1 MKRTGAR
8 TILSSAAI
16 VAVGLMPLPALSQVA
31 GADQGIFGD
40 EEQMLQINQGQI
52 RQFEE
57 EKMQTQRDLQSE
69 VARNA
74 PYRLKVEKQ
83 IKELSGQK
91 TAAAQDK
98 LKELQSWI
106 DRDNAYRAHQQALI
120 DKLTQAI
127 SRLETTQ
134 MQTSS
139 NLQNDIVAM
148 RQNVQDQKDA
158 AKFDRMMK
166 MNYFNELQSEMGAA
180 SWGRPPEDGTFNSV
194 GGYGFMGGYGMGA
207 FGRQSGGYGR
217 W

>member
-1 MKRTGAR
+1 MKRTGAKA
-8 TILSSAAI
+8 ILSSAAI
-16 VAVGLMPLPALSQVA
+16 VAVSLMPLPAVSQVA

-52 RQFEE
+52 RQFEQ
-57 EKMQTQRDLQSE
+57 EKMQTERDLQSE
-69 VARNA
+69 EAKNA

-83 IKELSGQK
+83 IKDLSGQK
-91 TAAAQDK
+91 TAASQDK
-98 LKELQSWI
+98 LKELQSWL

-127 SRLETTQ
+127 TRLESTQ

>member
-1 MKRTGAR
+1 MKRTGAK

-16 VAVGLMPLPALSQVA
+16 VAVSLMPLPAFSQVA

-83 IKELSGQK
+83 IKDLSGQK
-91 TAAAQDK
+91 TASAQDK
-98 LKELQSWI
+98 LKELQSWL

-127 SRLETTQ
+127 SRLENTQ

>member
-16 VAVGLMPLPALSQVA
+16 VAVSLMPLPAFSQVA

-52 RQFEE
+52 RQFEQ

-69 VARNA
+69 EAKNA

-83 IKELSGQK
+83 IKDLSGQK
-91 TAAAQDK
+91 TAASQDK
-98 LKELQSWI
+98 LKELQSWL

-127 SRLETTQ
+127 TRLESTQ

>member
-16 VAVGLMPLPALSQVA
+16 VAVSLMPLPALSQVA

-52 RQFEE
+52 KQFEE

-91 TAAAQDK
+91 TAASQDK

>member
-16 VAVGLMPLPALSQVA
+16 VAVSLMPLPALSQVA

-91 TAAAQDK
+91 TAASQDK